1 MFEYHFKLY
10 YFKEKIESTIYKEN
24 TELYNSN
31 ILCYINLIIAS
42 TTVWGLKLMC
52 GSVDEF
58 VMGVAIRVHISF
70 KGPPT
75 YISKYLLLLLLSFP
89 PRFFALMLGAQLPK

>member
-42 TTVWGLKLMC
+42 TTV
-52 GSVDEF
+52 
-58 VMGVAIRVHISF
+58 
-70 KGPPT
+70 
-75 YISKYLLLLLLSFP
+75 
-89 PRFFALMLGAQLPK
+89 